1 MLAELYSTQF
11 RDLNEAE
18 QTVLEIC
25 DQPRTTPSQVSIA
38 LHRLAD
44 WHLKL
49 AKDPEAA
56 RRALQMICDRLPGT
70 HLAKMAMLRMHQ
82 LPLNAAELRVQ
93 EMHEPIPLPALGDN
107 LDDKPGE
114 DSESERA
121 RAIETANACVE
132 RLKENP
138 NNVAAR
144 EKFARLLAERLNK
157 PEAGIEQITLLMNMP
172 DQPNE
177 KRAEW
182 LGMVAAWH
190 IKQRQDIDTGRK
202 ILERVIHEFPESP
215 QALAARRRLRL
226 LDVEYRG

>member
-1 MLAELYSTQF
+1 MYTRAVAKMKFGKYSEAEWEIIRELEKCEDDFEGWLMLADLYATQF
-11 RDLNEAE
+11 RDLTEAE

-70 HLAKMAMLRMHQ
+70 HLAKMAMLRMNQ

-107 LDDKPGE
+107 LDEDKPAE
-114 DSESERA
+114 ESASDKERA
-121 RAIETANACVE
+121 VETANACVE

-144 EKFARLLAERLNK
+144 EKFARILAERLNK
-157 PEAGIEQITLLMNMP
+157 PEAG
-172 DQPNE
+172 
-177 KRAEW
+177 
-182 LGMVAAWH
+182 
-190 IKQRQDIDTGRK
+190 
-202 ILERVIHEFPESP
+202 
-215 QALAARRRLRL
+215 
-226 LDVEYRG
+226 